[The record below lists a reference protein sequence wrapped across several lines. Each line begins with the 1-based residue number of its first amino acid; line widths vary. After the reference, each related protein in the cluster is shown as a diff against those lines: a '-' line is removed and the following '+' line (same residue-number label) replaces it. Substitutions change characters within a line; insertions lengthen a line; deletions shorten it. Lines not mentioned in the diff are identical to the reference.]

1 MPNPA
6 NHYPANR
13 YPASHYPEWTSY
25 DAQALHAQYD
35 NRGKVPDFA
44 DFAARWAKA
53 SDDLRRSAR
62 ATLDIAYGDRPAEQ
76 IDLFLPAA
84 DNPPLHIFIHG
95 GYWQWNERKP
105 YAFLADALTGAG
117 AAVATVGYPL
127 CPGVTMSELVHSVR
141 SGIAHLWRNAGT
153 LGFARDRMHV
163 SGNSAG
169 GHLTATM
176 MMTDWP
182 GFAGDLP
189 ADVLKSGIAISGIY
203 DLEPI
208 RHTPIG
214 DAPGMDAAE
223 ARALSPLFM
232 APPTHAP
239 LLIALGAHEGP
250 EFHRQAEA
258 FSAHLVG
265 QGIEATILDIPDR
278 HHFSIVDDLATPGT
292 ALHAAARRF
301 LGL

>member
-1 MPNPA
+1 M
-6 NHYPANR
+6 R
-13 YPASHYPEWTSY
+13 YPDWTSY
-25 DAQALHAQYD
+25 DPAALYAQYD

-44 DFAARWAKA
+44 DYAARWATA
-53 SDDLRRSAR
+53 SAAFRGRAR
-62 ATLDIAYGDRPAEQ
+62 ALLDIAYGTRPAEA
-76 IDLFLPAA
+76 IDLFLPQAA
-84 DNPPLHIFIHG
+84 NPPLHIFVHG

-105 YAFLADALTGAG
+105 YAFIAEALTQAG
-117 AAVATVGYPL
+117 AAVATLGYPL
-127 CPGVTMSELVHSVR
+127 CPEVSMTGLVDSVR
-141 SGIAHLWRNAGT
+141 SGIGHLWRNADT
-153 LGFARDRMHV
+153 LGFDRARMHV

-182 GFAGDLP
+182 AFADDLP
-189 ADVLKSGIAISGIY
+189 ADLLKSGIAISGIY

-232 APPTHAP
+232 SPPTRAP
-239 LLIALGAHEGP
+239 LVIALGAAEGP

-258 FSAHLVG
+258 FAAHLVG
-265 QGIEATILDIPDR
+265 AGVEATLLDVPGAN
-278 HHFSIVDDLATPGT
+278 HFSIVDDLATPGS
-292 ALHAAARRF
+292 ALHAAARRC
-301 LGL
+301 LGI